1 MQDEEL
7 LKIKEEI
14 QNAIKGN
21 IGENDGLE
29 DYFFSDTV
37 FNLSNR
43 IEVLEKGLNFASNQ
57 RKINEFKLKKDF
69 HEFCRRMR
77 IKWNSGNEP
86 SQDFS

>member
-43 IEVLEKGLNFASNQ
+43 IEVLEKGLNFAPNQ
-57 RKINEFKLKKDF
+57 
-69 HEFCRRMR
+69 
-77 IKWNSGNEP
+77 
-86 SQDFS
+86 